1 MPLKKS
7 QKSLKKWSKQ
17 KWRTSDGKPS
27 KGKKRYLPDA
37 AWKAMLRKI
46 DKPQIRGVP
55 RSAPPEPKKEPS
67 ERENV
72 RGVDEFDT
80 EEEARNE
87 LNRLFKTTDTARR
100 RVYKTKEGKYFV
112 AVVEDPRKGT

>member
-1 MPLKKS
+1 MMKYDDLKNVIKEV
-7 QKSLKKWSKQ
+7 LEEE
-17 KWRTSDGKPS
+17 D
-27 KGKKRYLPDA
+27 
-37 AWKAMLRKI
+37 AWKKFLDTQRKA
-46 DKPQIRGVP
+46 KQIKMVP
-55 RSAPPEPKKEPS
+55 RSAPPEPKREPS
-67 ERENV
+67 ERENI

>member
-1 MPLKKS
+1 MMKYDDLKSIIKEVLEE
-7 QKSLKKWSKQ
+7 QKDPWKQ
-17 KWRTSDGKPS
+17 FLDKTR
-27 KGKKRYLPDA
+27 
-37 AWKAMLRKI
+37 KAK
-46 DKPQIRGVP
+46 QIKMVP
-55 RSAPPEPKKEPS
+55 RSAPPEPKREPS

>member
-1 MPLKKS
+1 MKYDDLKNVIKEVLEE
-7 QKSLKKWSKQ
+7 Q
-17 KWRTSDGKPS
+17 D
-27 KGKKRYLPDA
+27 
-37 AWKAMLRKI
+37 AWKKFLDQTR
-46 DKPQIRGVP
+46 DKKQVKMVP
-55 RSAPPEPKKEPS
+55 RSAPPEPKREPS
-67 ERENV
+67 ERDNV

-87 LNRLFKTTDTARR
+87 MSRLFKSTDTARR